1 MKPIHA
7 KARFT
12 EDIRYVR
19 SMLRQI
25 EAALQSADWSAI
37 ADDAMECEGV
47 LSSLR
52 SFADD
57 NRYGIEQSHCLPK
70 WEIDEIIAA
79 RAEAV
84 AK

>member
-12 EDIRYVR
+12 EDIRYLR
-19 SMLRQI
+19 SMLREI
-25 EAALQSADWSAI
+25 ESAVKSSDWSTL
-37 ADDAMECEGV
+37 ADIAMECEG
-47 LSSLR
+47 LMSSMR
-52 SFADD
+52 AYADD
-57 NRYGIEQSHCLPK
+57 NRYGIEQSHCLPQ